1 MTLLQAGKG
10 RRVRI
15 LEIPDDRARAQ
26 CVRFGIGEGTVVDS
40 TETLMAGPVL
50 VRHCNQEICLGRKL
64 ASSILVEVD
73 AEGAKKIDANAP
85 KKCGSG
91 KSPAGF
97 SGRSTRGRWG
107 FRGRRA

>member
-50 VRHCNQEICLGRKL
+50 LRHCNQEICVGRKL

-73 AEGAKKIDANAP
+73 AEGAKTRS
-85 KKCGSG
+85 SG
-91 KSPAGF
+91 KSPAGAAV
-97 SGRSTRGRWG
+97 RSTRRHWG
-107 FRGRRA
+107 LRGR

>member
-50 VRHCNQEICLGRKL
+50 VRHCNQEICVGRKL

-73 AEGAKKIDANAP
+73 AEGAKKRSSVKN
-85 KKCGSG
+85 
-91 KSPAGF
+91 PAGAA
-97 SGRSTRGRWG
+97 GRRTRRHWG
-107 FRGRRA
+107 LRGRRA

>member
-50 VRHCNQEICLGRKL
+50 VRHCNQEICVGRKL

-73 AEGAKKIDANAP
+73 AEGAKKPEGA
-85 KKCGSG
+85 KKRSSV
-91 KSPAGF
+91 KNPAGAA
-97 SGRSTRGRWG
+97 GRGARRHWG
-107 FRGRRA
+107 LRGRRA

>member
-50 VRHCNQEICLGRKL
+50 LRHCNQEICVGRKL

-73 AEGAKKIDANAP
+73 VDGAKKRR
-85 KKCGSG
+85 SG
-91 KSPAGF
+91 KSPAGAA
-97 SGRSTRGRWG
+97 GRSTRRLWG
-107 FRGRRA
+107 LRGRRA